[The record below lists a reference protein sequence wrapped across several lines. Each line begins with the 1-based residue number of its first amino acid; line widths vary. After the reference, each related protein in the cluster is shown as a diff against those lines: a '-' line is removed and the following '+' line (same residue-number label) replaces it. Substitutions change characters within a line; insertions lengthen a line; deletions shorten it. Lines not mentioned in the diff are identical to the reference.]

1 MRLVPGGVR
10 ESGFRGVGYGEIR
23 MTATAK
29 RPTATPC
36 PPYPLTS
43 EPAVTRFLD
52 DAKREITVM
61 TDTDAETVTKCRA
74 ALAYWE
80 HPGNKQDP
88 DLAHWNAVHWT
99 MKLAAVQARMERE
112 R

>member
-1 MRLVPGGVR
+1 M
-10 ESGFRGVGYGEIR
+10 I
-23 MTATAK
+23 TTK
-29 RPTATPC
+29 C
-36 PPYPLTS
+36 PPYPLAS

-61 TDTDAETVTKCRA
+61 TDTDAETVTKCRD

-80 HPGNKQDP
+80 HPGNGEDAE
-88 DLAHWNAVHWT
+88 LASGNALHWR